1 MCGSGRL
8 FSREDALVLTVHS
21 HTRMGERER
30 ERQVERK
37 RSVSSPCGQSCLP
50 TRRRAP
56 IPRCTN
62 GSPGSF
68 FFFLFFFSFSVLTKV
83 EITSRLQTFCS
94 TLISRCNQVYTCLP
108 EFRVNLWDVGQT
120 CFFSPGNPLETGR
133 ILWRCF
139 EFRLGRTK
147 KNEVT
152 WLEFTLLMRVGGGGF
167 VVAGGYS
174 VRIFSFCPSWLIQI
188 CLYIKDI
195 NEKEKKKKK
204 KSTHARVLEDVG
216 ISAEK
221 RWKEGEVR

>member
-1 MCGSGRL
+1 MWVRSPFLKRRCTCSNGT
-8 FSREDALVLTVHS
+8 LT
-21 HTRMGERER
+21 HTYGRER

-62 GSPGSF
+62 GSPGS

-120 CFFSPGNPLETGR
+120 CFFLSRESVRNRTHLVEMLWIPVGSDKKKWGHLTRVHASYASGWWWFRCGRRLFGAHILFLPLLTYSNLSVHKRYQRKGEEEEEHTR
-133 ILWRCF
+133 T
-139 EFRLGRTK
+139 RLGR
-147 KNEVT
+147 
-152 WLEFTLLMRVGGGGF
+152 R
-167 VVAGGYS
+167 
-174 VRIFSFCPSWLIQI
+174 RHFS
-188 CLYIKDI
+188 
-195 NEKEKKKKK
+195 
-204 KSTHARVLEDVG
+204 
-216 ISAEK
+216 
-221 RWKEGEVR
+221 WKEMERGRG

>member
-1 MCGSGRL
+1 MGGYLKKKRVKKGHRRKKLVPCVCGSGRL

-68 FFFLFFFSFSVLTKV
+68 FFLFFFSFSVLTKV

-120 CFFSPGNPLETGR
+120 CFFLSRE
-133 ILWRCF
+133 
-139 EFRLGRTK
+139 
-147 KNEVT
+147 
-152 WLEFTLLMRVGGGGF
+152 
-167 VVAGGYS
+167 S
-174 VRIFSFCPSWLIQI
+174 VR
-188 CLYIKDI
+188 
-195 NEKEKKKKK
+195 NR
-204 KSTHARVLEDVG
+204 THLVEML
-216 ISAEK
+216 
-221 RWKEGEVR
+221 

>member
-1 MCGSGRL
+1 
-8 FSREDALVLTVHS
+8 
-21 HTRMGERER
+21 MGERER

-147 KNEVT
+147 KK
-152 WLEFTLLMRVGGGGF
+152 MRSLDSSSRFLCEWVVVVSLWPEAIRCAYSLSAPLDLFKF
-167 VVAGGYS
+167 V
-174 VRIFSFCPSWLIQI
+174 C
-188 CLYIKDI
+188 
-195 NEKEKKKKK
+195 
-204 KSTHARVLEDVG
+204 T
-216 ISAEK
+216 
-221 RWKEGEVR
+221 